1 MQCHHQYP
9 TGFNIILIISTTQAN
24 NKFAQDQ
31 DPEAGAAAAAPPTAT
46 EGSTP
51 AAPQETVPQVSA
63 SLLVVSTT
71 GS

>member
-24 NKFAQDQ
+24 NIFAQDQ
-31 DPEAGAAAAAPPTAT
+31 DPEAGAAAAAPSTAT
-46 EGSTP
+46 EGSSS
-51 AAPQETVPQVSA
+51 AAPQETASQVSA
-63 SLLVVSTT
+63 SLLVVLST